1 MYPTTIFN
9 WIDQSGLN
17 LPQEVPE
24 LDTTACF
31 MCVSS
36 FDKGPEKLMEISG
49 TEFESLFGTP
59 EFSKHGQAA
68 IQTKRIIDAGGRV
81 LIKRVVADDSTLA
94 NLILIANVTVTA
106 GQPNNTVKIKWT
118 VARATD
124 AKTFADVEDTARGM
138 LDEENGIYPLYAF
151 ADNGRGIS
159 SKAIRFTPDYNTSKS
174 YGTTFYS
181 LKVYEG
187 TSIKESNMVSFDPNV
202 VLNDTAYGI
211 APGLMRQA
219 EGTVLDDVF
228 NLYVTKIAS
237 SLGMS
242 VDEFRRYDLIFGYDN
257 TGTPITGLSLDDTSI
272 DLDSI
277 YGITLGEGTN
287 GAFTDAPMTEGAAYT
302 AWTEAVRKV
311 FAGEDTDEVWD
322 KDEHKIGAIFDANYP
337 DVVKEAIAQFVTF
350 REDCVFFRDL
360 GTGNYNYNAIVERFE
375 AQATKNKFVSD
386 WLTSFTIKDPTTR
399 KNIEV
404 TMMYDFAPIVAAK
417 FATGVYAPLAGTY
430 NACVLPS
437 AIKGTVNFTPVV
449 TPTVNQKIA
458 LDDLKLNYAIFQ
470 GDRCVVQ
477 SCYSSQDKQTELSW
491 INNVM
496 AVQEVM
502 RAIRTTCPQN
512 RYRFVSTTDF
522 SVYKE
527 DVDKVLDN
535 FRGHFNV
542 LNFIYT
548 QDKLM
553 SAQKI
558 FYGALEFAFG
568 QWAQTEKFD
577 MFILNAGNL

>member
-1 MYPTTIFN
+1 
-9 WIDQSGLN
+9 
-17 LPQEVPE
+17 
-24 LDTTACF
+24 
-31 MCVSS
+31 
-36 FDKGPEKLMEISG
+36 
-49 TEFESLFGTP
+49 
-59 EFSKHGQAA
+59 
-68 IQTKRIIDAGGRV
+68 
-81 LIKRVVADDSTLA
+81 
-94 NLILIANVTVTA
+94 
-106 GQPNNTVKIKWT
+106 
-118 VARATD
+118 
-124 AKTFADVEDTARGM
+124 
-138 LDEENGIYPLYAF
+138 
-151 ADNGRGIS
+151 
-159 SKAIRFTPDYNTSKS
+159 
-174 YGTTFYS
+174 
-181 LKVYEG
+181 
-187 TSIKESNMVSFDPNV
+187 
-202 VLNDTAYGI
+202 
-211 APGLMRQA
+211 
-219 EGTVLDDVF
+219 
-228 NLYVTKIAS
+228 
-237 SLGMS
+237 
-242 VDEFRRYDLIFGYDN
+242 
-257 TGTPITGLSLDDTSI
+257 
-272 DLDSI
+272 
-277 YGITLGEGTN
+277 
-287 GAFTDAPMTEGAAYT
+287 
-302 AWTEAVRKV
+302 
-311 FAGEDTDEVWD
+311 
-322 KDEHKIGAIFDANYP
+322 
-337 DVVKEAIAQFVTF
+337 
-350 REDCVFFRDL
+350 
-360 GTGNYNYNAIVERFE
+360 
-375 AQATKNKFVSD
+375 
-386 WLTSFTIKDPTTR
+386 
-399 KNIEV
+399 
-404 TMMYDFAPIVAAK
+404 MYDFAPIVAAK

-449 TPTVNQKIA
+449 TPSVNQKIA

-502 RAIRTTCPQN
+502 RAIRTICPQN